1 VCAFPAREDPR
12 LLKTLIRQR
21 GTCYPTP
28 ATPGTP
34 LITIGNPLHDTLVI
48 ASLLIAVAHLPS
60 AATSNKYRRPKG
72 LWPMSNSPFAG
83 MSRREFLAKV
93 AAAGGTAMLA
103 SWASPIIGVN
113 GFR

>member
-1 VCAFPAREDPR
+1 
-12 LLKTLIRQR
+12 
-21 GTCYPTP
+21 
-28 ATPGTP
+28 
-34 LITIGNPLHDTLVI
+34 
-48 ASLLIAVAHLPS
+48 
-60 AATSNKYRRPKG
+60 
-72 LWPMSNSPFAG
+72 MSNSPFAG